1 MTQTRVRWT
10 VEDYHR
16 MIEAGILRDRN
27 VELLSGE
34 IHQMA
39 PEGPPHT
46 YYGGSLADRFR
57 EHLAGQALV
66 REARPVTLADSEPE
80 PDIAIV
86 RGSWEDYRFR
96 HPMGEEI
103 LLLVE
108 ISETSLTKDL
118 EVKRGIYAAAGIE
131 DYWIFN
137 LRQPQLIV
145 LRNPHNGDYQSEV
158 RRQEGAL
165 SPLAFPDLT
174 LSVDQLLA

>member
-1 MTQTRVRWT
+1 MQTQVKWT

-39 PEGPPHT
+39 PEGPSHT

-57 EHLAGQALV
+57 DQLAGRALV
-66 REARPVTLADSEPE
+66 REARPITLADSEPE
-80 PDIAIV
+80 PDVAIAL
-86 RGSWEDYRFR
+86 GTWEDYRFR
-96 HPMGEEI
+96 HPHAAAV
-103 LLLVE
+103 LLVVE

-118 EVKRGIYAAAGIE
+118 EVKRAIYAAAGIE

-145 LRNPHNGDYQSEV
+145 LCEPQNGDYQSEV
-158 RRQEGAL
+158 RLQEGTL

-174 LSVDQLLA
+174 FSVSQLLA